1 MKRGTSEGVLN
12 DSDKN
17 DSYLT
22 ERFAPKARINLNDLL
37 KKRTEEKKVDK
48 KTNLLI
54 FSGAS
59 AVAAAVFVILSL

>member
-22 ERFAPKARINLNDLL
+22 DRFTSKARVNLNDLL
-37 KKRTEEKKVDK
+37 KKKTEERKIDK

>member
-22 ERFAPKARINLNDLL
+22 DRFTSKARVNLNDLL

-48 KTNLLI
+48 KANLLI

-59 AVAAAVFVILSL
+59 AVAAVVFVILSL